1 MLYRRCALWGLAAAV
16 SLASAGSVWAHP
28 GHAGHESDFHA
39 GWQHPLMGL
48 DHLLAIVAV
57 GLLAAR
63 MGGRTLW
70 LLPGVFLGSMFLGGV
85 AASAGL
91 RLPGV
96 EFGILTSVL
105 VLGALVAAARVA
117 PQRVAVALVT
127 LFAFFHGHAH
137 AAEMLTSGS
146 FAPYAAGF
154 LLTTAALLATSLAG
168 GLALEKLSRTRAVRF
183 AGGAIAAA
191 GLLMFAGLI

>member
-1 MLYRRCALWGLAAAV
+1 MLRRVTFQGLATVVVLSQAV
-16 SLASAGSVWAHP
+16 SAYAHP
-28 GHAGHESDFHA
+28 GHGSDFHD

-48 DHLLAIVAV
+48 DHLLAIIAV

-63 MGGRTLW
+63 SGGRTLW
-70 LLPGVFLGSMFLGGV
+70 LLPAAFLGSMLLGGL

-117 PQRVAVALVT
+117 PQRVAVGLVV
-127 LFAFFHGHAH
+127 LFACFHGHAH
-137 AAEMLTSGS
+137 AAEMLEHGA
-146 FAPYAAGF
+146 FAPYAGGF
-154 LLTTAALLATSLAG
+154 LLTTAVLLAASLMG
-168 GLALEKLSRTRAVRF
+168 GVALEKFSRTRAVRF

-191 GLLMFAGLI
+191 GLMMFAGLI